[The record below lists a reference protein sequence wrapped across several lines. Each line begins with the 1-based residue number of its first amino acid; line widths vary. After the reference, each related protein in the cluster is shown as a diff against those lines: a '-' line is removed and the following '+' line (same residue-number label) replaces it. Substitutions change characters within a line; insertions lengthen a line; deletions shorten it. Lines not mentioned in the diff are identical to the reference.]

1 MKLVFDK
8 TQTGTRVD
16 LRFSED
22 RESPS
27 WGVLSLDTRT
37 HVLQGVIGDRP
48 AGGISNLKPVKMVNE
63 VITPSTIEAFA
74 ALALA
79 QVAGNAIIAEQ
90 EAKVDP
96 SRREQDLSVFD
107 AFLSR
112 GAAPAGGATAATQR
126 VDPRIELPRPEL
138 NKLTG
143 YLREMPNDGGR
154 VPLRPRFITIGAA
167 MPGLKAFSL
176 QRATSARFPA
186 LAVPQ
191 IELPAAVQALSATS
205 RPSSNAVTYYGG
217 YKLPADL
224 DEDEVKRNRAQ
235 AAASY
240 PAFAGMIAD
249 SPAMSKAVD
258 AGEPIQPLLSE
269 RTGLGKAALK
279 RMSKITTPM
288 PAGPVF
294 ETRQDMHGEDALG
307 VDRQRRFATTAR
319 VEFTDSLRHLAA
331 MPPDRTPQD
340 DAAWLRY
347 NDILAGCAIPLHNA
361 FGIPVSDVLMA
372 AKGDWVRFHETLA
385 RAADF
390 DPAQFDRAT
399 IALTTM
405 DAIEVVDSL
414 ARQALLP
421 QIFKSI
427 ESTARELPEI
437 AQEWVDRAFQAS
449 FAIVS
454 GSAKNIAGDLFATA
468 RRYSSRIPALMTATG
483 DPVPDVTA
491 AEAWTDET
499 FPILTG
505 EYVAANGLVIRPL
518 RDHAMMREESRR
530 LGHCVGYA
538 YLHAAKQASSHIF
551 SVQSADGETSH
562 STIELSGIR
571 GDGLAE
577 ILSNLRT
584 VQHRAQNN
592 STPEDDAREAARE
605 FTAGL
610 KSGAIPINADEI
622 VAYREALRLQ
632 REARQAGPVRRQ
644 AIRFTWTG
652 ALEFEWENED
662 KRAAVWDEW
671 KDILGGAWA
680 RGETPEVLFRAKQ
693 ARDLLT
699 AMDPEAAMILA
710 ERAAAA
716 RAAEQE
722 AQAAEPEEL
731 PEP

>member
-16 LRFSED
+16 LRFAED
-22 RESPS
+22 RESPC
-27 WGVLSLDTRT
+27 WGVLSLDTGT

-48 AGGISNLKPVKMVNE
+48 AGGISNLKPVKVVNE
-63 VITPSTIEAFA
+63 AITLQSIEAFA

-79 QVAGNAIIAEQ
+79 QVTGNAIIAEQ
-90 EAKVDP
+90 DAKVEP
-96 SRREQDLSVFD
+96 GRREQDLSAFD
-107 AFLSR
+107 AFLNR
-112 GAAPAGGATAATQR
+112 GAAPAAGQARSTQR

-138 NKLTG
+138 NKLAT
-143 YLREMPNDGGR
+143 YLREMPNGDGR
-154 VPLRPRFITIGAA
+154 VPSRPRFITIGTA
-167 MPGLKAFSL
+167 MPGLKAFAL
-176 QRATSARFPA
+176 QRATAARFPA
-186 LAVPQ
+186 IGVPS
-191 IELPAAVQALSATS
+191 IDLPAAVTALSATS
-205 RPSSNAVTYYGG
+205 RPSSNSVAYYGG
-217 YKLPADL
+217 HKIPKDL
-224 DEDEVKRNRAQ
+224 EEEVKRNRAQ

-249 SPAMSKAVD
+249 SPAMAKAVD

-279 RMSKITTPM
+279 RMSKITAPM

-319 VEFTDSLRHLAA
+319 VEFSDSLRHLAA

-361 FGIPVSDVLMA
+361 FGIPVADVLMA

-390 DPAQFDRAT
+390 APEQFDRAT

-427 ESTARELPEI
+427 EGTERELPEI

-454 GSAKNIAGDLFATA
+454 GSAKNVAGDLFATA
-468 RRYSSRIPALMTATG
+468 RRYSSRIPALLNATE
-483 DPVPDVTA
+483 DPRPDVSA
-491 AEAWTDET
+491 AEAWTDDT
-499 FPILTG
+499 FPLLTH
-505 EYVAANGLVIRPL
+505 EFSAANGLVIRPL

-530 LGHCVGYA
+530 LGHCVGHA

-551 SVQSADGETSH
+551 SVQSPDGTVSH

-571 GDGLAE
+571 GDGPAE

-592 STPEDDAREAARE
+592 GTPSDEARAAARE
-605 FTAGL
+605 FVAGL
-610 KSGAIPINADEI
+610 KSGALPINADEI
-622 VAYREALRLQ
+622 VAYREAIRRQ
-632 REARQAGPVRRQ
+632 REAERAGPVRRQ
-644 AIRFTWTG
+644 AVRFTWTG
-652 ALEFEWENED
+652 ALEFEWEDED
-662 KRAAVWDEW
+662 KRAAVWTEW
-671 KDILGGAWA
+671 KDILGGQWA
-680 RGETPEVLFRAKQ
+680 RGESPDVLYRAKQ

-716 RAAEQE
+716 RAAQE
-722 AQAAEPEEL
+722 AAEAAEPDEL
-731 PEP
+731 PAP